1 MDLSTPEAA
10 AAHFAERPDAELLY
24 LARHASRYPPAV
36 GAAAVAELQRRE
48 LLPETAPPPLP
59 PGPTE
64 PPAPTEASATAP
76 PPAET
81 WPQMLGQLA
90 RGLVWPTRQYW
101 AVPLLIDLN
110 LLVWLAMTLSGV
122 SATAPTGHELVRW
135 GSNVSSLTLHGQPW
149 RLVTSL
155 FVHGGFT
162 HLLLNMASLWLLG
175 LLLEARTGGGRLLAA
190 YLASGLGACLATLWY
205 HADGINSTGASGAIF
220 GLYGVMLVLLL
231 SKKIVLDK
239 YDRRAML
246 GLVGYLILSNL
257 LSGITGNVDNSAH
270 LGGLAVGL
278 LLAGPLVAWSLRP
291 EAPPG

>member
-24 LARHASRYPPAV
+24 MARHASHYPPAV
-36 GAAAVAELQRRE
+36 GAAAVVELQRRG
-48 LLPETAPPPLP
+48 LVPDPTAPSLPL
-59 PGPTE
+59 GPT
-64 PPAPTEASATAP
+64 
-76 PPAET
+76 PPAEPDATPASADT
-81 WPQMLGQLA
+81 WPQLLGQLV

-110 LLVWLAMTLSGV
+110 LLVWLVMTLSGV

-155 FVHGGFT
+155 FVHGGIA

-175 LLLEARTGGGRLLAA
+175 LMLEARTGGGRLLVA
-190 YLASGLGACLATLWY
+190 YLASGVGGCLATLWF
-205 HADGINSTGASGAIF
+205 HTGGINSTGASGAIF
-220 GLYGVMLVLLL
+220 GLYGLMLALLL
-231 SKKIVLDK
+231 SKKLVLDK

-257 LSGITGNVDNSAH
+257 LSGITGNIDNSAH
-270 LGGLAVGL
+270 VGGLAVGL
-278 LLAGPLVAWSLRP
+278 LLAGPVVATSLGKVA
-291 EAPPG
+291 E